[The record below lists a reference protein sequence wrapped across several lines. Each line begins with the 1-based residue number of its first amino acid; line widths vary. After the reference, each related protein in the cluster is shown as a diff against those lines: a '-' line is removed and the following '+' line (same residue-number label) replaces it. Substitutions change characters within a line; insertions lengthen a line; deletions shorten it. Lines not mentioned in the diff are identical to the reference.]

1 MTPEENLAE
10 LEDEHKRLTA
20 NVNARIQL
28 LKNQVEDIEY
38 VMQQHESMEYEA
50 RESLDVAVGLLVKV
64 IPKITY
70 TKWPGAGHL
79 VVNGTN
85 VGLTATE
92 AALIERICQ

>member
-10 LEDEHKRLTA
+10 LEDESRRLAA
-20 NVNARIQL
+20 NAYARIEL
-28 LKNQVEDIEY
+28 FKNQMNDLQESRDIT
-38 VMQQHESMEYEA
+38 A
-50 RESLDVAVGLLVKV
+50 ESLDVAVGLLVKV